1 MPHKPT
7 TSENILG
14 GVLHLYHNISI
25 INDYYYHGKSTT
37 DIISKING
45 KKHFLDYILV
55 CSDKNESE
63 NKKGNSKKNH
73 NMKGKNKEF
82 EDGCP
87 DSYDFTMFTSKNRKL
102 G

>member
-1 MPHKPT
+1 MLFIFL
-7 TSENILG
+7 NIQIFHQDG
-14 GVLHLYHNISI
+14 ANCSHDFLHI
-25 INDYYYHGKSTT
+25 D
-37 DIISKING
+37 ING

-102 G
+102 V